1 MAASLFNQ
9 AKRAFR
15 EADFWKTIELCRQSI
30 GLDGEPEQENQHEE
44 GKEKRETVASENIE
58 TSGWERP
65 KDSEMAASLFN
76 QAKRAFREADFW
88 KTIELCRQSM
98 LDGEPV
104 PARYHLL
111 GQALAENPR
120 WRKDAEANLKIAIKL
135 EPWEPRY
142 LISLGQLY
150 DQEGLHERAERTFE
164 QVRAVD
170 PDIRIPERK
179 TENGEPVTKGK
190 KKKTLLPFTRSSA

>member
-30 GLDGEPEQENQHEE
+30 GLD
-44 GKEKRETVASENIE
+44 
-58 TSGWERP
+58 
-65 KDSEMAASLFN
+65 D
-76 QAKRAFREADFW
+76 
-88 KTIELCRQSM
+88 
-98 LDGEPV
+98 EPV